1 MESDENR
8 KNLIIMI
15 ILLVAILI
23 SATLSIFY
31 HFFTKD
37 SSSKK
42 KSGSEEIINTDTSI
56 DEEGDVENYPSYN
69 LGDAI
74 TLKDSSTWHVIK
86 ESDSTDKYV
95 VLLRDNPLDDN
106 ISYNDID
113 NYLQNTYLNTLK
125 NNLETKENISVS
137 LLSLNDIESISE
149 IPNLEI
155 GTSLDTAKN
164 SWIYINQTITSNLSS
179 NDKPIMICTN
189 PNTICEVNSNT
200 YKVRPVIEIDK
211 NILI

>member
-31 HFFTKD
+31 HFFTND

-56 DEEGDVENYPSYN
+56 DEEGDEENYPSYN

-86 ESDSTDKYV
+86 ESDSTDEYV
-95 VLLRDNPLDDN
+95 VLLRDNSLDDN

-125 NNLETKENISVS
+125 SNLKTKEDISVS
-137 LLSLNDIESISE
+137 LLSLDDIESISK
-149 IPNLEI
+149 ISNLEI
-155 GTSLDTAKN
+155 GTSLDTAEN
-164 SWIYINQTITSNLSS
+164 PWIYINQTVTGNLSN

-189 PNTICEVNSNT
+189 PNTICEGSSDT
-200 YKVRPVIEIDK
+200 YKIRPVIEIDK
-211 NILI
+211 NILT

>member
-1 MESDENR
+1 MENDENR

-56 DEEGDVENYPSYN
+56 DEEGDEENYPSYN

-86 ESDSTDKYV
+86 ESDSTDRYV
-95 VLLRDNPLDDN
+95 VLLRDNPL
-106 ISYNDID
+106 I
-113 NYLQNTYLNTLK
+113 
-125 NNLETKENISVS
+125 
-137 LLSLNDIESISE
+137 
-149 IPNLEI
+149 
-155 GTSLDTAKN
+155 
-164 SWIYINQTITSNLSS
+164 
-179 NDKPIMICTN
+179 
-189 PNTICEVNSNT
+189 
-200 YKVRPVIEIDK
+200 
-211 NILI
+211 

>member
-15 ILLVAILI
+15 VLLIAILV

-31 HFFTKD
+31 HFFTKN

-42 KSGSEEIINTDTSI
+42 KFGNEEIINTDTSI
-56 DEEGDVENYPSYN
+56 DGEGDVENYPTYN

-106 ISYNDID
+106 ISYNDI
-113 NYLQNTYLNTLK
+113 
-125 NNLETKENISVS
+125 
-137 LLSLNDIESISE
+137 ESISE

-155 GTSLDTAKN
+155 GTSLDTSKN

-189 PNTICEVNSNT
+189 PNTICEGNSNT

>member
-15 ILLVAILI
+15 ILLIAILI
-23 SATLSIFY
+23 STVLALFY
-31 HFFTKD
+31 HFLTKD
-37 SSSKK
+37 SVSRK
-42 KSGSEEIINTDTSI
+42 KSSGNEIINTDTSVDGED
-56 DEEGDVENYPSYN
+56 DEVNYPGYN
-69 LGDAI
+69 LGDSI

-86 ESDSTDKYV
+86 ESDSTDRYV

-106 ISYNDID
+106 IVYNDID
-113 NYLQNTYLNTLK
+113 NYLQNTYLDSLK
-125 NNLETKENISVS
+125 SSLETQEDISIS
-137 LLSLNDIESISE
+137 LLSLDDIESVSKIS
-149 IPNLEI
+149 NLEI
-155 GTSLDTAKN
+155 GTPLDTADN
-164 SWIYINQTITSNLSS
+164 PWIYINQTITSNLSS

-189 PNTICEVNSNT
+189 PNTICEGNSNN

>member
-37 SSSKK
+37 PSSKK

-56 DEEGDVENYPSYN
+56 DEEGDEENYPSYN

-74 TLKDSSTWHVIK
+74 TLKDSSIWHVIK
-86 ESDSTDKYV
+86 ESDSTDRYV

-125 NNLETKENISVS
+125 SNLETKENISVS
-137 LLSLNDIESISE
+137 LLSLDDIENIAE

-189 PNTICEVNSNT
+189 PNTICEGNSNT
-200 YKVRPVIEIDK
+200 YKVRPIIEIDK
-211 NILI
+211 NILT